1 MAIERSA
8 DESLDRKEQAAFSE
22 LADTLIFETPLNF
35 RLSRKTVPELARR
48 VQDEFMRQEV
58 RHEELKQ
65 QYVHGLVQ
73 RAYNSLKELTGK
85 PIDEKESDPEEKKSE
100 KKKDESEPKTQTE
113 EFIRITKHY
122 HATHIV
128 DDSNPYN
135 PWGFTPRLAG
145 MPERG
150 PDDFPSRTGSN
161 CFGFVQTLGAVYRE
175 MGLDFEMGITADHP
189 FALVQIE
196 GKVYL
201 SSLYGVAEAKG
212 TFEEKDGYKIYK
224 PAKED
229 KIPYELMSVWNF
241 DEAQVYELLENFEVL
256 RRMSLGEEVM
266 NLPNTEESGRKLA
279 EQHHGTLQMTSW
291 RNIQE
296 KVTPRIAAYF
306 RDANTQWSLEHDR
319 VHMLREIRHFFEE
332 VMKASQQATSLKG
345 LSLEE
350 FKEQFLP
357 LAKEHRISIVGMMF
371 SDAAPLPD
379 TPLDVIHFAQ
389 TAKDVISKIEISELR
404 EEVLRGFMRPFSN
417 PDLEIVSEER
427 LTGE

>member
-1 MAIERSA
+1 
-8 DESLDRKEQAAFSE
+8 
-22 LADTLIFETPLNF
+22 
-35 RLSRKTVPELARR
+35 
-48 VQDEFMRQEV
+48 
-58 RHEELKQ
+58 
-65 QYVHGLVQ
+65 
-73 RAYNSLKELTGK
+73 
-85 PIDEKESDPEEKKSE
+85 
-100 KKKDESEPKTQTE
+100 
-113 EFIRITKHY
+113 
-122 HATHIV
+122 
-128 DDSNPYN
+128 
-135 PWGFTPRLAG
+135 
-145 MPERG
+145 
-150 PDDFPSRTGSN
+150 
-161 CFGFVQTLGAVYRE
+161 
-175 MGLDFEMGITADHP
+175 
-189 FALVQIE
+189 
-196 GKVYL
+196 
-201 SSLYGVAEAKG
+201 
-212 TFEEKDGYKIYK
+212 
-224 PAKED
+224 
-229 KIPYELMSVWNF
+229 
-241 DEAQVYELLENFEVL
+241 
-256 RRMSLGEEVM
+256 
-266 NLPNTEESGRKLA
+266 
-279 EQHHGTLQMTSW
+279 LQMTSW

-427 LTGE
+427 LT